1 MYIHANINRTQA
13 SKENYLLLSSLLVS
27 LLWGL
32 CRVRYS
38 GWALLSTPWKHASR
52 CGTRNDFFP
61 SFEERHTWFS
71 RHIIH
76 HSTYISRTIEE
87 KYLVPSSRIYSR
99 RNSISGRRRIQQLKN
114 FQLVSH
120 PLLLCSD
127 VCKTMTMIQAL
138 DRSFFSF
145 EIVAPIADIL
155 KTRIEFESIIFH
167 CDIPSP
173 PPTKWTRYISGA
185 RGWTESSCIAGNY
198 RQFLA

>member
-1 MYIHANINRTQA
+1 M
-13 SKENYLLLSSLLVS
+13 
-27 LLWGL
+27 
-32 CRVRYS
+32 
-38 GWALLSTPWKHASR
+38 PWKHASR

-71 RHIIH
+71 YIIH
-76 HSTYISRTIEE
+76 HSTYISRTIKE

-173 PPTKWTRYISGA
+173 SNEMNAIYFRCTWLNRI
-185 RGWTESSCIAGNY
+185 
-198 RQFLA
+198 FLHCW